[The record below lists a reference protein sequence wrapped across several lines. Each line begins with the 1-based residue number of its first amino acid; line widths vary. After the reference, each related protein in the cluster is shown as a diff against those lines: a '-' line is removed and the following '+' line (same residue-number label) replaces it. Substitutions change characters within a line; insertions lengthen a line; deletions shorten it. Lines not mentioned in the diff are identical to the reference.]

1 MDSGAPGSREI
12 NAADLQQRTR
22 TLGGKEVIVD
32 KDGFLWH
39 PEDWTEGVA
48 RDLAAEYGIE
58 KLSDVQWRVVRFI
71 REYYSYNGR
80 APLNRDLK
88 AGLAMSILELEGIF
102 PGGIRRGA
110 RCVAGLPNPK
120 TCSG

>member
-1 MDSGAPGSREI
+1 
-12 NAADLQQRTR
+12 
-22 TLGGKEVIVD
+22 
-32 KDGFLWH
+32 
-39 PEDWTEGVA
+39 VA